1 MEEPI
6 TGAKTFPEP
15 EFPELATGTLP
26 PAVLPDLMLALAE
39 AMAFPAAG
47 TGVLLVATDEVFP
60 ATIAELVLVPAEE
73 RPLPLPAAAICVL
86 APPKLLRP
94 VPPTLTPLLVPPP
107 TTLIPPPLLFTV
119 PGPEFNTLWLCPVL
133 VPTALCEARA

>member
-86 APPKLLRP
+86 AGSTQ
-94 VPPTLTPLLVPPP
+94 VVTPSTAHTH
-107 TTLIPPPLLFTV
+107 TTTGTATNDSYTTATFIYSSRSRVQHLMAF
-119 PGPEFNTLWLCPVL
+119 PGVGINSFV
-133 VPTALCEARA
+133 